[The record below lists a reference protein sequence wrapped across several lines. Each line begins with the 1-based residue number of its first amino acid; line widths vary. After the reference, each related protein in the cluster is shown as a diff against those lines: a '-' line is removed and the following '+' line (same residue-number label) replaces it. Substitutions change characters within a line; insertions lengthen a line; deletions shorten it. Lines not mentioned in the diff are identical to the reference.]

1 MNTDILAKLAALP
14 SVWKADAKVEW
25 VVDGM
30 ITVGSVNLFAAESG
44 TGKSWL
50 AYGLGG
56 CVARGAPFAGH
67 AVRQMPVLYIDGENP
82 LGVIKDRLVNLGIP
96 ETSEFYIWGGWVLDD
111 PPPGPSD
118 PRVHEFAEKCKGL
131 IIWDSFIEFHPGEES
146 SASETRQ
153 FMKSFRNLANKGATV
168 LILHNAGKAGTSKK
182 YRGSSDI
189 KAGVDTAYTVEK
201 VMALGSSNG
210 LDKLRVK
217 NFKARYA
224 EGCDFGLQFVPV
236 EGFKSTDKPL
246 NEDFSANAAA
256 LQGLLTE
263 DGINGSEFKK
273 LAAAKGISRDRA
285 DRFLKAWPHQRA
297 GSKANEKLYFLPK
310 AA

>member
-1 MNTDILAKLAALP
+1 MKTDIFASLAALP
-14 SVWKADAKVEW
+14 SVWQAEAKIEW

-44 TGKSWL
+44 TGKTWL
-50 AYGLGG
+50 AYSLGG
-56 CVARGAPFAGH
+56 CVARGVPFAGH
-67 AVRQMPVLYIDGENP
+67 AVKQMPVLYIDGENP
-82 LGVIKDRLVNLGIP
+82 LGVIKDRLGSLGVP
-96 ETSEFYIWGGWVLDD
+96 ETSDFHIWGGWVLDD
-111 PPPGPSD
+111 PPPGPDD
-118 PRVHEFAEKCKGL
+118 PRVHEFAEKYKGL

-189 KAGVDTAYTVEK
+189 KAAVDTAYTVEK
-201 VMALGSSNG
+201 VATLGDGNG
-210 LDKLRVK
+210 LDKLRVR

-224 EGCDFGLQFVPV
+224 EGRHFGLQYVLG
-236 EGFKSTDKPL
+236 EGFRSTDEPVKD
-246 NEDFSANAAA
+246 DFAATAAA
-256 LQGLLTE
+256 LQALLTE
-263 DGINGSEFKK
+263 VPINGTEFKR
-273 LAAAKGISRDRA
+273 LAATKGISRDKA
-285 DRFLKAWPHQRA
+285 DRFLKDWQYQQA